1 MHVKVIPVSQ
11 KLRHQTAL
19 NTPFQTV
26 NHPLDYILFGLF
38 GLWVKY
44 IEPLRFYPEE
54 QAPIIE
60 RNIRLD
66 CKIQPVMVAHQLIS
80 LP

>member
-1 MHVKVIPVSQ
+1 MFLPYFLSCIYILLHWWMLKLNMTEVSNKRSVHVKVIPVSQ

-44 IEPLRFYPEE
+44 IEPL
-54 QAPIIE
+54 
-60 RNIRLD
+60 
-66 CKIQPVMVAHQLIS
+66 
-80 LP
+80 

>member
-1 MHVKVIPVSQ
+1 MFLPYFLSCIYIYIATLRFQIKRSVHVKVIPVSQ

-19 NTPFQTV
+19 NTQFQTV

-44 IEPLRFYPEE
+44 IEPL
-54 QAPIIE
+54 
-60 RNIRLD
+60 
-66 CKIQPVMVAHQLIS
+66 
-80 LP
+80 